1 MFSENDRI
9 LVTGGAGFIG
19 SHLVEQLAP
28 TDAHVTVVDNLLTG
42 KLENLGA
49 VLPRV
54 KLLVGDLGDLLR
66 HEQIKVDSFNYVF
79 HVAANAYIPPSV
91 ENPFFDFQM
100 NLYNPILLLEALRR
114 AKCPPCLVNVSSAAV
129 YGNPARLP
137 IQETDPTVPIS
148 PYGVS
153 KLSIERYVAVYSRLY
168 GLRATSLRFFSVYGP
183 RQSKQVVYDLICKLH
198 ANPERLEVLGNGSQ
212 ARDFTHILD
221 VVQAMLLAAT
231 KAPHQG
237 EVYNVASGTTSTIAE
252 LVDKLSQ
259 LCHVTP
265 QVVYTGQVRPGDAE
279 KWEVDITRLKSLGF
293 EAHVSLEAGLSSV
306 LDWYRQQPAQS
317 QKLVR

>member
-153 KLSIERYVAVYSRLY
+153 K
-168 GLRATSLRFFSVYGP
+168 
-183 RQSKQVVYDLICKLH
+183 QVVYDLICKLH